1 MKNSSIKKTVLA
13 LVAIAVVVGGG
24 AMAYGLSGTATRDIG
39 PGAGPTAVNLAAPSA
54 ELIEAG
60 RYLAVTADCIACHSA
75 KGGKPFAGGLT
86 MATPIGSLYSS
97 NITPDKQ
104 TGIGNYTLNDFD
116 RAIRHGI
123 TPSGSTLYP
132 AMPYPS
138 YAKISDGDVRALYAY
153 FMHGVAPVS
162 QANKGSD
169 IMWPLSINWPLAIW
183 RKTYA
188 PEVAPI
194 AMNKYQS
201 EQIARGAYLVQ
212 GLGHCGAC
220 HTPRA
225 ATMQELSQDESHPS
239 FLSGGEVIDG
249 WLAVNLRANPGGGLG
264 RWSQKDIVDTLSK
277 ARNDHTAVIGD
288 PMNEVVT
295 HSTQQMTPGDQNA
308 IAAYLKSLPVGL
320 PEKSTFAASDITAL
334 ALKAGH
340 DTSRGAQLYL
350 DNCNAC
356 HRSDAKS
363 NAIVFPALAGNPTV
377 LSDNPT
383 SLIRLILAGS
393 ALPST
398 KLAPSN
404 LGMPA
409 FGWRLSDDETA
420 QLVTFVR
427 QSWGNQAPAA
437 TASEVAKVRKVV
449 DQETDQARKTA
460 SNPTVNAH

>member
-1 MKNSSIKKTVLA
+1 MKKSSIKKTVLA
-13 LVAIAVVVGGG
+13 LVAIGVVVLGG

-39 PGAGPTAVNLAAPSA
+39 PGTVNLAAPDA
-54 ELIEAG
+54 QLIEAG

-75 KGGKPFAGGLT
+75 RGGKPFAGGLT

-123 TPSGSTLYP
+123 TPSGATLYP

-153 FMHGVAPVS
+153 FMHGVEPVA
-162 QANKGSD
+162 QANKPSA
-169 IMWPLSINWPLAIW
+169 ISWPLSINWPLAIW

-194 AMNKYQS
+194 PLNKYQS
-201 EQIARGAYLVQ
+201 EQVARGAYLVQ

-225 ATMQELSQDESHPS
+225 ATMQELAQDESHPA

-249 WLAVNLRANPGGGLG
+249 WLAVNLRANQAGGLG
-264 RWSQKDIVDTLSK
+264 RWSQKDIADTLAK
-277 ARNDHTAVIGD
+277 ARNDHSAVVGN
-288 PMNEVVT
+288 PMNEVVS

-320 PEKSTFAASDITAL
+320 AEKSRYAASDATAL
-334 ALKAGH
+334 ALKAGRD
-340 DTSRGAQLYL
+340 DTRGAQLYL

-356 HRSDAKS
+356 HRSDARS
-363 NAIVFPALAGNPTV
+363 NAIVFPALAGNPSV

-398 KLAPSN
+398 KAAPSN

-409 FGWRLSDDETA
+409 FGWRLSDEETA

-437 TASEVAKVRKVV
+437 TASEVAKIRKLVKE
-449 DQETDQARKTA
+449 ETDQATKTA
-460 SNPTVNAH
+460 SNPTQQAH

>member
-1 MKNSSIKKTVLA
+1 MTTSTIKKTVLA
-13 LVAIAVVVGGG
+13 LVVIAVVVGGG

-39 PGAGPTAVNLAAPSA
+39 PGTMNVAAPGA
-54 ELIEAG
+54 DLIEAG
-60 RYLAVTADCIACHSA
+60 RYLAVTADCIACHST

-86 MATPIGSLYSS
+86 MATPVGTLYTS
-97 NITPDKQ
+97 NITPDQQ

-123 TPSGSTLYP
+123 TPDGRTLYP

-138 YAKISDGDVRALYAY
+138 YAKVSDGDVRALYAY
-153 FMHGVAPVS
+153 FMHGVEPVA
-162 QANKGSD
+162 QANRAHAIS
-169 IMWPLSINWPLAIW
+169 WPLSINWPLAIW

-188 PEVAPI
+188 PDVATI
-194 AMNKYQS
+194 ALNKYQS
-201 EQIARGAYLVQ
+201 ELIGRGAYLVQ

-239 FLSGGEVIDG
+239 FLAGGEVIDG
-249 WLAVNLRANPGGGLG
+249 WLAVNLRANPAGGLG
-264 RWSQKDIVDTLSK
+264 RWSQKDIVDTLAK
-277 ARNDHTAVIGD
+277 ARNDHSAVIGN
-288 PMNEVVT
+288 PMNDVVA
-295 HSTQQMTPGDQNA
+295 HSTQLMTPGDQNA
-308 IAAYLKSLPVGL
+308 IAAYLKSLPAG
-320 PEKSTFAASDITAL
+320 PAEKATYAASDVTAL

-340 DTSRGAQLYL
+340 DETRGAQLYL
-350 DNCNAC
+350 DNCAAC

-363 NAIVFPALAGNPTV
+363 NAITFPALAGNPSV
-377 LSDNPT
+377 LSDNPA

-420 QLVTFVR
+420 QLATFVR
-427 QSWGNQAPAA
+427 QSWGNNAPAA
-437 TASEVAKVRKVV
+437 TADEVAKIRKIV
-449 DQETDQARKTA
+449 DKETDQAQKTA
-460 SNPTVNAH
+460 SNPTLQAH

>member
-1 MKNSSIKKTVLA
+1 MKKSAIKKTLLA
-13 LVAIAVVVGGG
+13 VAVIGVVVVGG

-39 PGAGPTAVNLAAPSA
+39 PGTANLAAPSA

-97 NITPDKQ
+97 NITPDKE
-104 TGIGNYTLNDFD
+104 TGIGKYSLNDFD

-123 TPSGSTLYP
+123 TPNGTTLYP

-153 FMHGVAPVS
+153 FMHGVAPVA
-162 QANKGSD
+162 QANKASA
-169 IMWPLSINWPLAIW
+169 ISWPLSINWPLSIW

-194 AMNKYQS
+194 AMSKYQS
-201 EQIARGAYLVQ
+201 ELIGRGAYLVQ

-225 ATMQELSQDESHPS
+225 VTMQELSQDESHPS

-249 WLAVNLRANPGGGLG
+249 WLAVNLRANPAGGLG
-264 RWSQKDIVDTLSK
+264 RWSQQDIVDTLAKS
-277 ARNDHTAVIGD
+277 RNAHSAVMGS
-288 PMNEVVT
+288 PMNEVVA
-295 HSTQQMTPGDQNA
+295 HSSQHMTPGDQNA

-320 PEKSTFAASDITAL
+320 AEKATYAASDVTAL

-340 DTSRGAQLYL
+340 DEKRGAQLYL
-350 DNCNAC
+350 DNCAAC
-356 HRSDAKS
+356 HRTDAKS
-363 NAIVFPALAGNPTV
+363 NAIVFPALAGNPSV

-383 SLIRLILAGS
+383 SLIRIVLAGS
-393 ALPST
+393 ELPST

-427 QSWGNQAPAA
+427 QSWGNQAGAA
-437 TASEVAKVRKVV
+437 TAEDVAKVRKVV
-449 DQETDQARKTA
+449 DHETDQAKKTA
-460 SNPTVNAH
+460 SNPTLQAH

>member
-1 MKNSSIKKTVLA
+1 MKKSAIKKTVLA
-13 LVAIAVVVGGG
+13 VVAIGVVVGLG
-24 AMAYGLSGTATRDIG
+24 AMAYGMAGTATRDIG
-39 PGAGPTAVNLAAPSA
+39 PGTMNVAAPGA

-60 RYLAVTADCIACHSA
+60 RYLAVTADCIACHST

-86 MATPIGSLYSS
+86 MATPIGLLYSS
-97 NITPDKQ
+97 NITPDRE
-104 TGIGNYTLNDFD
+104 TGIGKYSLNDFD
-116 RAIRHGI
+116 RAVRHGI
-123 TPSGSTLYP
+123 TPNGTTLYP

-162 QANKGSD
+162 QANKASA
-169 IMWPLSINWPLAIW
+169 ISWPLSINWPLAIW

-194 AMNKYQS
+194 PLNKYQS
-201 EQIARGAYLVQ
+201 ELIGRGAYLVQ

-225 ATMQELSQDESHPS
+225 VTMQELSQDESHPS

-249 WLAVNLRANPGGGLG
+249 WLAVNLRANPAGGLG
-264 RWSQKDIVDTLSK
+264 RWSQKDIVDTLATS
-277 ARNDHTAVIGD
+277 RNAHSAVMGS
-288 PMNEVVT
+288 PMNEVVA
-295 HSTQQMTPGDQNA
+295 HSSQNMTPGDQNA

-320 PEKSTFAASDITAL
+320 AEKATYAASDVTAL

-340 DTSRGAQLYL
+340 DEQRGAQLYL
-350 DNCNAC
+350 DNCAAC
-356 HRSDAKS
+356 HRTDAKS
-363 NAIVFPALAGNPTV
+363 NAITFPALAGNPSV

-383 SLIRLILAGS
+383 SLIRIILAGS
-393 ALPST
+393 ELPST
-398 KLAPSN
+398 RLAPSN

-409 FGWRLSDDETA
+409 FGWRLSDEETA

-427 QSWGNQAPAA
+427 QSWGNQASAA
-437 TASEVAKVRKVV
+437 TAAEVAKIRKLV
-449 DQETDQARKTA
+449 DHETDQARKTA
-460 SNPTVNAH
+460 SNPTVQAH

>member
-1 MKNSSIKKTVLA
+1 MTTSTIKKTVLA
-13 LVAIAVVVGGG
+13 LVVIAVVAGGG

-39 PGAGPTAVNLAAPSA
+39 PGTMNVAAPGA
-54 ELIEAG
+54 DLIEAG

-86 MATPIGSLYSS
+86 MATPVGTLYTS
-97 NITPDKQ
+97 NITPDKT
-104 TGIGNYTLNDFD
+104 TGIGNYSLNDFD

-138 YAKISDGDVRALYAY
+138 YAKVSDNDVRALYAY
-153 FMHGVAPVS
+153 FMHGVEPVA
-162 QANKGSD
+162 QANKANG
-169 IMWPLSINWPLAIW
+169 IAWPLSINWPLAIW

-188 PEVAPI
+188 PEVAPL
-194 AMNKYQS
+194 ALNKYQS
-201 EQIARGAYLVQ
+201 DLIGRGAYLVQ

-225 ATMQELSQDESHPS
+225 ATMQELSQDESHPT

-249 WLAVNLRANPGGGLG
+249 WLAVNLRANPAGGLG
-264 RWSQKDIVDTLSK
+264 RWSQKDIVDTLAK
-277 ARNDHTAVIGD
+277 ARNDRTAVIGS
-288 PMNEVVT
+288 PMNDVVA
-295 HSTQQMTPGDQNA
+295 HSTQLMTPGDQNA
-308 IAAYLKSLPVGL
+308 IAAYLKSLPAG
-320 PEKSTFAASDITAL
+320 PAEKATYAVSDVTAL

-340 DTSRGAQLYL
+340 DETRGAQLYL
-350 DNCNAC
+350 DNCAAC

-363 NAIVFPALAGNPTV
+363 NGIVFPALAGNPTV

-398 KLAPSN
+398 RLAPSN

-437 TASEVAKVRKVV
+437 TAAEVAKIRKIV
-449 DQETDQARKTA
+449 DKETDQATRTA
-460 SNPTVNAH
+460 SNPTLQVH

>member
-1 MKNSSIKKTVLA
+1 MTTTIQKTVLA
-13 LVAIAVVVGGG
+13 LVVIAVAAGAG

-39 PGAGPTAVNLAAPSA
+39 PGTGPDAVNLAAPDA
-54 ELIEAG
+54 GLIEAG
-60 RYLAVTADCIACHSA
+60 RYLAVTADCIACHST

-86 MATPIGSLYSS
+86 MATPVGTLYTS

-104 TGIGNYTLNDFD
+104 TGIGNYSLNDFD

-123 TPSGSTLYP
+123 TPSGSTLFP

-153 FMHGVAPVS
+153 FMHGVAPVA
-162 QANKGSD
+162 QANKAHG
-169 IMWPLSINWPLAIW
+169 IAWPLSINWPLAIW

-188 PEVAPI
+188 PEVAPL
-194 AMNKYQS
+194 ALNKYQS
-201 EQIARGAYLVQ
+201 ELIGRGAYLVQ

-249 WLAVNLRANPGGGLG
+249 WLAVNLRANPAGGLG
-264 RWSQKDIVDTLSK
+264 RWSQKDIVDTLAK
-277 ARNDHTAVIGD
+277 ARNDHTAVIGS
-288 PMNEVVT
+288 PMNDVVE
-295 HSTQQMTPGDQNA
+295 HSTQLMTPGDQNA
-308 IAAYLKSLPVGL
+308 IAAYLKSLSAGPA
-320 PEKSTFAASDITAL
+320 EKATYVASDITAL

-340 DTSRGAQLYL
+340 DESRGAQLYL

-363 NAIVFPALAGNPTV
+363 NGIVFPALSGNPTV

-437 TASEVAKVRKVV
+437 TSDQVAKIRKIV
-449 DQETDQARKTA
+449 DKETDQAQKTA
-460 SNPTVNAH
+460 SNPTLQVH